1 MWLAEV
7 PDAVPSTPVRLHWHP
22 MAKSGLAGPTA
33 ELARFAGPTAELA
46 TPCVTDSQSGLMA
59 GYRETVLR
67 VLVLSHLKRSQL
79 DHL

>member
-22 MAKSGLAGPTA
+22 VAKSGLAGPTA
-33 ELARFAGPTAELA
+33 ELATL
-46 TPCVTDSQSGLMA
+46 CVTDSQSGHMA
-59 GYRETVLR
+59 GYRATVLR